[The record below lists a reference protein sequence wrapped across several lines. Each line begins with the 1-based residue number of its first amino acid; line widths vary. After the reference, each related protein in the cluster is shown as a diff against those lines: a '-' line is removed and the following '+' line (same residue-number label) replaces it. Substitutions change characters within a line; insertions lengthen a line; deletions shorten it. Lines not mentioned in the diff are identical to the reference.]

1 MLHRLGGCAVALA
14 LLLPA
19 QAHAAPSAPPGP
31 SPSERASAAVT
42 KSRTVDLGHKP
53 VRASSRDRVR
63 LTFDGRKGRLVHLA
77 RWAGTE
83 TCGRR
88 VLKKANGATVKQ
100 WAPGYWRLPRTGT
113 FTAIGKP
120 CRTQEKTRVKLQVR
134 KVVREDRLLEQETTT
149 VGTNRRVTH
158 LVPFRIVAGQRAY
171 IDGPGVQALIHPD
184 RTVTH
189 VSPAQTFVPVQDAA
203 ASPARSD
210 VPSPPGRYFVE
221 VAPGARVELR
231 VSVVRTAV
239 VDGAPVVVPAGQYA
253 HLSFTGTAGQ
263 WVYAEITSATTGEAA
278 YRNRAY
284 NVIQGVDYFLPAVQV
299 ECPGGIV
306 GSCQVVQLPADG
318 TYAVSVPISEG
329 DDLDVSVR
337 VRSAVRA
344 APATVDGPAV
354 TYTSASPG
362 QWVVGD
368 LPELPRDESGGS
380 GVTMAI
386 SNATGALGDWRV
398 RAVSGY
404 GPCRQGL
411 DNECFNVHGANVSTL
426 SPTSTTAPL
435 PWDTFANQAVAVL
448 AVLPG
453 ATGSLDLSL
462 TSSRTQP

>member
-1 MLHRLGGCAVALA
+1 MLRRLGGCAVALA

-19 QAHAAPSAPPGP
+19 QAHAAPSTPT
-31 SPSERASAAVT
+31 STSERAGAAVT

-63 LTFDGRKGRLVHLA
+63 LTFDGRKGQLVHLA
-77 RWAGTE
+77 RWADTE

-120 CRTQEKTRVKLQVR
+120 CRAEKQRVRLQVR
-134 KVVREDRLLEQETTT
+134 RVVREDRLLEGDTTT
-149 VGTNRRVTH
+149 VGTNSRVTH
-158 LVPFRIVAGQRAY
+158 LVPFRLVGGQRAY
-171 IDGPGVQALIHPD
+171 IDGRGVQALIRPD

-189 VSPAQTFVPVQDAA
+189 VSPGETVVPVEGGA
-203 ASPARSD
+203 ASPVGMD

-221 VAPGARVELR
+221 VAPGARFELR
-231 VSVVRTAV
+231 VSVVRTV
-239 VDGAPVVVPAGQYA
+239 GVDGAPVVVPAGQSA
-253 HLSFTGTAGQ
+253 RLSFSGTAGQ
-263 WVYAEITSATTGEAA
+263 WVHAEITSATTGEAA
-278 YRNRAY
+278 YRNRMY

-299 ECPGGIV
+299 DCPGGGR
-306 GSCQVVQLPADG
+306 GSCQVIQLPADG

-337 VRSAVRA
+337 VRSALRA

-354 TYTSASPG
+354 AYTSASPG

-386 SNATGALGDWRV
+386 SNASASLGDWRV

-404 GPCRQGL
+404 GPCRPGL
-411 DNECFNVHGANVSTL
+411 LNECFNIYGPPNAFTL

-453 ATGSLDLSL
+453 TTGSLDLSL